1 MAKQALISTIE
12 PRYTGY
18 RVAQVVDSKA
28 DTFEVANTLFWADC
42 AENVVADQFWY
53 NPDNQQI
60 EPNPI
65 VPPPTPTAEENKN
78 YAIELLSETDWATIP
93 DVADPAISNPYLTNQ
108 QAYFDYRNLVRPYTI
123 NPVAGNIN
131 WPTQPTPIWSN
142 T

>member
-42 AENVVADQFWY
+42 ADNVVADEFWY

-60 EPNPI
+60 EPSL
-65 VPPPTPTAEENKN
+65 PPTPPTAEENKN
-78 YAIELLSETDWATIP
+78 YAIQLLSETDWATIP

-108 QAYFDYRNLVRPYTI
+108 QAYFDYRNIVRPYTI
-123 NPVAGNIN
+123 NPIAGNIN

>member
-1 MAKQALISTIE
+1 MAKKALISTIE

-65 VPPPTPTAEENKN
+65 EPPPTP
-78 YAIELLSETDWATIP
+78 IL
-93 DVADPAISNPYLTNQ
+93 
-108 QAYFDYRNLVRPYTI
+108 
-123 NPVAGNIN
+123 
-131 WPTQPTPIWSN
+131 SN